1 MDKLSHARL
10 RRELRQHI
18 EDLLTVLDELD
29 RSIEGLSPAVHTQL
43 QGAMV
48 DLQTRLRAFDDLV
61 ESSLMESEVD
71 AESQDA
77 LARLIEQL
85 HARQQDVEDQLQR
98 LRNAPTEE
106 WEARMTT
113 LETVWGQLDKAA
125 RVAMQELAPRPR
137 PDEA

>member
-18 EDLLTVLDELD
+18 EDLLTVLDELG
-29 RSIEGLSPAVHTQL
+29 RGIEGLSPAVRTQL

-48 DLQTRLRAFDDLV
+48 DLQARLHAFYDLV
-61 ESSLMESEVD
+61 ESSLMGAEVD

-77 LARLIEQL
+77 LARLIDQI

-113 LETVWGQLDKAA
+113 LETAWGQLDKAA

>member
-48 DLQTRLRAFDDLV
+48 DLQARLRAFDDLV

-77 LARLIEQL
+77 LARLIDQI

-113 LETVWGQLDKAA
+113 LETAWAQLDKAA
-125 RVAMQELAPRPR
+125 RVAIQELAPRPR
-137 PDEA
+137 PEEA